1 MCRIAPTPSV
11 SLNDKT
17 IGCGGTW
24 SGRNASV
31 PGWNTS
37 VTGWSASA
45 TGCAADDRGRRV
57 HRVGEQLW
65 LAQDDIIRRD
75 HLARARPEREDEAVV
90 WLRPR
95 LCGVGF
101 LCDRAKRQRQR
112 EACRAGAERQY
123 QREARRA
130 AQDRAT
136 TNGPR
141 AGRSG
146 MHDYA
151 RTGSAGTSWSSQ

>member
-1 MCRIAPTPSV
+1 MP
-11 SLNDKT
+11 
-17 IGCGGTW
+17 
-24 SGRNASV
+24 
-31 PGWNTS
+31 
-37 VTGWSASA
+37 
-45 TGCAADDRGRRV
+45 
-57 HRVGEQLW
+57 GEQLW

-112 EACRAGAERQY
+112 EA
-123 QREARRA
+123 RRA